1 MRMRI
6 VTLGIAG
13 VAAAGML
20 SGCGGEEEPAAV
32 APSSAPSSAAS
43 SPAAAPVEQDGGGG
57 APAEATKPGTKLKLG
72 QQAVVPVKSGSVT
85 GTVGITVTKIEP
97 GDKAVFAQRFKDKA
111 NGMDPY
117 YIRYTVEN
125 KGGSDLSRSA
135 SPLLSAVGPGG
146 GSTGAIVIGSVE
158 GCERGRPDKA
168 FAKVG
173 ATYETCRLQAAR
185 TGIAVSGAE
194 YDETDGGYDDAPIV
208 WSK

>member
-32 APSSAPSSAAS
+32 QPSSSAPT
-43 SPAAAPVEQDGGGG
+43 SPAAAPAEQDGGGG
-57 APAEATKPGTKLKLG
+57 VPAAATKPGTKLKLG
-72 QQAVVPVKSGSVT
+72 QKAVVAVKSGSVT

-97 GDKAVFAQRFKDKA
+97 GDKAVFAARFKEKA

-117 YIRYTVEN
+117 YVRYTVEN
-125 KGGSDLSRSA
+125 VGGTDLSRSA
-135 SPLLSAVGPGG
+135 APLLDAVGPGG

-158 GCERGRPDKA
+158 GCERGRPDET
-168 FAKVG
+168 FAKAG

-185 TGIAVSGAE
+185 TGIAVTGAE
-194 YDETDGGYDDAPIV
+194 YDETDGGYDDDPIV